1 MHLGRDHSPHKV
13 KEKVQDKVND
23 KVMDKVNCMVN
34 HNSPWQAP
42 LSSQGE

>member
-23 KVMDKVNCMVN
+23 KVKDKVN